1 MSDWDFLH
9 DMHDAGYSADAISDA
24 AAIGYAPWQSPSCED
39 EETGMSPEEEQ
50 QLRLSALDSLERL
63 RQKNG
68 ITRAQYLECKS
79 AILK

>member
-24 AAIGYAPWQSPSCED
+24 AAIGYAPWQSPNFDDED
-39 EETGMSPEEEQ
+39 TGMDPEVEQ
-50 QLRLSALDSLERL
+50 QLTLSALDSLERL
-63 RQKNG
+63 RQVNG
-68 ITRAQYLECKS
+68 ITRAQYLECKA